1 VILLVLTRCSSCCSI
16 AYNSHSD
23 HYCYTSTDIL
33 IYTGSTV
40 YFGKRNFSIRRLMY
54 IDREGAWHYLHY
66 LWIASLF
73 ASILFSMI
81 GLLLLVLVPQDLD
94 VVSIASLSF
103 MSAIV
108 IVGLAFEACKRK
120 SRLST
125 VYFPSLYL

>member
-1 VILLVLTRCSSCCSI
+1 
-16 AYNSHSD
+16 
-23 HYCYTSTDIL
+23 
-33 IYTGSTV
+33 
-40 YFGKRNFSIRRLMY
+40 MY

-94 VVSIASLSF
+94 LVSIASLSF

-120 SRLST
+120 AAYPPCT
-125 VYFPSLYL
+125 SLHCICSCYWSSSISLD